1 MGFSTSFLGLILI
14 SRCHDIYHL
23 GVLALLT
30 EASGICFSFLRFFGS
45 LLLPLPDGQADVP
58 GLVRGPVVGNNIDCR
73 YQSNYFLKL
82 LALPC
87 HPDSIRRVM

>member
-1 MGFSTSFLGLILI
+1 MTYTILGFWPSSLGLAGFV
-14 SRCHDIYHL
+14 SPFFDSS
-23 GVLALLT
+23 GVH
-30 EASGICFSFLRFFGS
+30 
-45 LLLPLPDGQADVP
+45 LLPLPDGQADVP

-87 HPDSIRRVM
+87 HLDSIRRVM